1 MDNYALARVVH
12 VVAVVIWIGGVSMVT
27 TVLIPM
33 LRKTNSEEDAIKI
46 FSTIEK
52 RFSVQARIT
61 IALVG
66 ISGFYM
72 LYYLDAWNRYLEV
85 RYWWIHAMT
94 IVWLLFTVMLFFLEP
109 FVLHKVFHRK
119 AKENPAL
126 VFKFMQRMHWV
137 LLILSFITVI
147 GAVAGSHG
155 WFFF

>member
-1 MDNYALARVVH
+1 MDNYALARVIH
-12 VVAVVIWIGGVSMVT
+12 VVSVVIWIGGVSMVT

-33 LRKTNSEEDAIKI
+33 LRKTKTKEDAV
-46 FSTIEK
+46 STFGNIEK
-52 RFSVQARIT
+52 RFSLQARIT
-61 IALVG
+61 ILLVG

-72 LYYLDAWNRYLEV
+72 LFYLDAWNRYLEI

-94 IVWLLFTVMLFFLEP
+94 FVWLLFTVMLFILEP
-109 FVLHKVFHRK
+109 FVLHKVFKRK
-119 AKENPAL
+119 SKENPDL

-137 LLILSFITVI
+137 LLILSFITII